1 MHRRIMKDEY
11 GPATNWYRCAMQD
24 LNLKDE
30 EEAKLDPKLEGPV
43 LMIVAKGDPLSNVIA
58 INAMKDNV
66 ESLKIV
72 EFNSGHWVQIEKRE
86 EVNATL
92 EEFFKGLEKKV

>member
-30 EEAKLDPKLEGPV
+30 EDAKLDPKLEGPV
-43 LMIVAKGDPLSNVIA
+43 LMIVAKGDPP
-58 INAMKDNV
+58 
-66 ESLKIV
+66 
-72 EFNSGHWVQIEKRE
+72 F
-86 EVNATL
+86 
-92 EEFFKGLEKKV
+92 

>member
-1 MHRRIMKDEY
+1 
-11 GPATNWYRCAMQD
+11 
-24 LNLKDE
+24 
-30 EEAKLDPKLEGPV
+30 
-43 LMIVAKGDPLSNVIA
+43 VIA